1 LIDVFLYLL
10 AAALIVGGVAGAVL
24 PILPGIPM
32 IFGGIWLAAAVD
44 QYQHV
49 GWVWLVAIGIVGA
62 FGVALD
68 FISASL
74 GAKKIGASPRAL
86 WGAGVGTTV
95 GMFFGI
101 PGLLL
106 GPFIGAVGG
115 ELWSGKSV
123 LRSAHVGVSTWFGM
137 LLGIVAKAVLSFL
150 MLGMAGVAL
159 LFS

>member
-1 LIDVFLYLL
+1 MEFFLYLL
-10 AAALIVGGVAGAVL
+10 SAALIVGGIAGAIL
-24 PILPGIPM
+24 PFLPGIPM

-44 QYQHV
+44 NYQHI
-49 GWVWLVAIGIVGA
+49 GWGWLVPIGIVGA
-62 FGVALD
+62 VGVAMD
-68 FISASL
+68 FVAASL

-86 WGAGVGTTV
+86 WGAGIGTTI
-95 GMFFGI
+95 GMFFGL

-137 LLGIVAKAVLSFL
+137 LLGIVAKAVLSFI
-150 MLGMAGVAL
+150 MLGMAGLAL

>member
-1 LIDVFLYLL
+1 MEFFLYLL
-10 AAALIVGGVAGAVL
+10 SAALIVGGIAGAIL
-24 PILPGIPM
+24 PFLPGIPM

-44 QYQHV
+44 NYQHI
-49 GWVWLVAIGIVGA
+49 GWGWLVPIGIVGA
-62 FGVALD
+62 VGVAMD
-68 FISASL
+68 FVAASL

-86 WGAGVGTTV
+86 WGAGIGTTI
-95 GMFFGI
+95 GMFFGL

-115 ELWSGKSV
+115 ELWSGESV

-137 LLGIVAKAVLSFL
+137 LLGIVAKAVLSFI
-150 MLGMAGVAL
+150 MLGMAGLAL

>member
-1 LIDVFLYLL
+1 MDLFLYLL
-10 AAALIVGGVAGAVL
+10 AAALIVGGIAGAIL
-24 PILPGIPM
+24 PMLPGIPM

-44 QYQHV
+44 DYRHL
-49 GWVWLVAIGIVGA
+49 GWGWLLAIGIVGA
-62 FGVALD
+62 VGIALD

-86 WGAGVGTTV
+86 WGAGIGTTI
-95 GMFFGI
+95 GMFFGL

-106 GPFIGAVGG
+106 GPFLGAVAG

-150 MLGMAGVAL
+150 MLGMAALAL